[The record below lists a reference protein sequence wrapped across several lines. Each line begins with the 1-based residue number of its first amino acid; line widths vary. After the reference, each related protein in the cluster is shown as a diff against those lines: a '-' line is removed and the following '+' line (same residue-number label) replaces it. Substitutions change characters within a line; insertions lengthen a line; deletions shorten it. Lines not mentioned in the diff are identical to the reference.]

1 MAEVNPATEPPFR
14 FPALRFV
21 LCSMLAVFVGATA
34 LAQTGAPV
42 SDQREAAESH
52 AQQGFDLAR
61 AGQLD
66 RAEEEL
72 RQAAELDPANVEA
85 LAGLG
90 TVLAMQKKLG
100 ESTEIFRRALRL
112 SPTDLTVRR
121 YLAAN
126 LWQLHIYREAR
137 ENLEFILKQQPG
149 DRQSQLLL
157 GMVSE
162 NMGDYATAVRMLG
175 AVPNEV
181 QKQPESLAA
190 LARSYYHL
198 HQIEKARATLAQLQ
212 SHPAGPEAAF
222 LGAQIAAEMRD
233 YETAQKLLTA
243 IRPTFPDQPRL
254 DYQLAQVEYQAG
266 RFDDSRRRLETLREA
281 GNESAAV
288 FNLLG
293 WCYQKQGRPKDATQA
308 LEEAIRLA
316 PADEANYLDLGKILL
331 AQGLL
336 PSALRAAKRATDT
349 FPASPAAF
357 EMQGLAEM
365 GMGQFTD
372 AVRSYGRAVELDPS
386 RPSGIVGLAQAQ
398 FAAGLTREAR
408 ASFEAGIKRFP
419 KDAHLQAEYAT
430 VLLKQAEGGDAS
442 AEAHAE
448 RWLRDAV
455 ALDPSLPEAHYQLGN
470 LALTKG
476 RIAEAR
482 EQLEQAVKL
491 DAKSSPAHF
500 ALSRVYRRLGLK
512 EQAARE
518 MRLYEKLKA
527 SESGAVSAPPTD
539 ADSRP

>member
-1 MAEVNPATEPPFR
+1 
-14 FPALRFV
+14 
-21 LCSMLAVFVGATA
+21 
-34 LAQTGAPV
+34 
-42 SDQREAAESH
+42 
-52 AQQGFDLAR
+52 
-61 AGQLD
+61 
-66 RAEEEL
+66 
-72 RQAAELDPANVEA
+72 
-85 LAGLG
+85 
-90 TVLAMQKKLG
+90 
-100 ESTEIFRRALRL
+100 
-112 SPTDLTVRR
+112 
-121 YLAAN
+121 
-126 LWQLHIYREAR
+126 
-137 ENLEFILKQQPG
+137 
-149 DRQSQLLL
+149 
-157 GMVSE
+157 
-162 NMGDYATAVRMLG
+162 
-175 AVPNEV
+175 
-181 QKQPESLAA
+181 
-190 LARSYYHL
+190 
-198 HQIEKARATLAQLQ
+198 
-212 SHPAGPEAAF
+212 
-222 LGAQIAAEMRD
+222 
-233 YETAQKLLTA
+233 
-243 IRPTFPDQPRL
+243 
-254 DYQLAQVEYQAG
+254 
-266 RFDDSRRRLETLREA
+266 
-281 GNESAAV
+281 
-288 FNLLG
+288 
-293 WCYQKQGRPKDATQA
+293 
-308 LEEAIRLA
+308 
-316 PADEANYLDLGKILL
+316 
-331 AQGLL
+331 
-336 PSALRAAKRATDT
+336 
-349 FPASPAAF
+349 
-357 EMQGLAEM
+357 MQGLAEM